1 MYGSNIFSIK
11 AVLQSHCTESASW
24 KFPLISSCYVSDSI
38 EIFGN
43 EDNAEITVSKLHVNQ
58 FRRFRVSLDVTNVRP
73 GQLNSIETDW
83 SIGVSIQVSTSQF
96 RMSSIGERVAVR
108 LLRNK
113 SFRHQYA
120 QSSSQG
126 KYYIKGLI
134 TKLSDMLRRHCKYCE
149 SRPLPLEIDTRH

>member
-11 AVLQSHCTESASW
+11 AVFQSHCTESASW

-43 EDNAEITVSKLHVNQ
+43 ENNAEITVSKLRVNQ
-58 FRRFRVSLDVTNVRP
+58 FRRFRVSLDVTNVLP

-96 RMSSIGERVAVR
+96 RMSSIGEWIAVPITKKQKFPSPIHTIIR
-108 LLRNK
+108 
-113 SFRHQYA
+113 
-120 QSSSQG
+120 
-126 KYYIKGLI
+126 KYYIKGLV
-134 TKLSDMLRRHCKYCE
+134 TKFFDMLRRHCKYCE
-149 SRPLPLEIDTRH
+149 SRPLALEIDTRR